1 MNSQGTDCY
10 DNKICFRPNPW
21 YRRVK
26 LSPPDGWPADHPMV
40 PHGISVIVNS
50 PAVFR
55 KTGPACPERH
65 WEAADAMGANLT
77 DKNIED
83 GGEILA
89 DQIISMMRET
99 GIPNG
104 LSGVGY
110 SMSDLDALTDR
121 SFAQKRLIDNG
132 PLPVARNELKEIF
145 QDAMKYW

>member
-1 MNSQGTDCY
+1 MTN
-10 DNKICFRPNPW
+10 F
-21 YRRVK
+21 
-26 LSPPDGWPADHPMV
+26 LPANLYFL
-40 PHGISVIVNS
+40 IINIVLFFS
-50 PAVFR
+50 IFR

-65 WEAADAMGANLT
+65 WEAADAMGADLT
-77 DKNIED
+77 DRNMED

-89 DQIISMMRET
+89 DQIISMMRNT

-132 PLPVARNELKEIF
+132 PLPVARNELKNLF
-145 QDAMKYW
+145 HDAMSYW